1 MEMNLKVQ
9 VREKNEKLASDFMA
23 GVVYGQSMENVL
35 IKIKTNDFIKVYGQ
49 AGESNLINLEI
60 EGNGTFQVLV
70 KEVQKDVVKDFF
82 IHVDFYKVDMSK
94 ELTAEIPLEFVGES
108 KAIKEQGALLNKS
121 INEVSVECLPQDL
134 VDHIDIDISVL
145 VNVGDAIFIKDIN
158 VPKGIKIL
166 NNADDVV
173 ATVTEQVE
181 EKVEAPAPTAP
192 TDPTATETPAKS
204 AETDKK

>member
-9 VREKNEKLASDFMA
+9 GREKNEKLAPDFMA

-35 IKIKTNDFIKVYGQ
+35 IKIKTNDFIKVYEK

-60 EGNGTFQVLV
+60 DGKGTFQVLV
-70 KEVQKDVVKDFF
+70 KELQKDVVKDFF
-82 IHVDFYKVDMSK
+82 IHVDLYKVDMNK
-94 ELTAEIPLEFVGES
+94 ELTAEIPLEFIGES
-108 KAIKEQGALLNKS
+108 KAMKEQGALLNKS
-121 INEVSVECLPQDL
+121 IDEVSVECLPNDL

-145 VNVGDAIFIKDIN
+145 ENIGDAIFIKDMN

-173 ATVTEQVE
+173 ATVVEPEE
-181 EKVEAPAPTAP
+181 EKVEAVVAAPVA
-192 TDPTATETPAKS
+192 ETPAK
-204 AETDKK
+204 AVETEKK

>member
-70 KEVQKDVVKDFF
+70 KEVQKDVIKDFF
-82 IHVDFYKVDMSK
+82 IHVDFYKVDMNK

-121 INEVSVECLPQDL
+121 IDEVSVECLPQDL

-173 ATVTEQVE
+173 ATVTEQEE
-181 EKVEAPAPTAP
+181 EKVETSAPTAP
-192 TDPTATETPAKS
+192 AAAETPAKT
-204 AETDKK
+204 AETEKK

>member
-1 MEMNLKVQ
+1 MNLKVQ

-121 INEVSVECLPQDL
+121 IDEVSVECLPQDL

-173 ATVTEQVE
+173 ATVTEQEE

-192 TDPTATETPAKS
+192 VATETPAKS

>member
-82 IHVDFYKVDMSK
+82 IHVDFYKVDMNK

-121 INEVSVECLPQDL
+121 IDKVSVECLPQDL
-134 VDHIDIDISVL
+134 VDHIDIDISIL

-173 ATVTEQVE
+173 ATVTEQEE
-181 EKVEAPAPTAP
+181 EKVETSAPTAP
-192 TDPTATETPAKS
+192 AAAETPAKS
-204 AETDKK
+204 SETDKK

>member
-1 MEMNLKVQ
+1 MNLKVQ
-9 VREKNEKLASDFMA
+9 VRGKNEKLASDFMA

-70 KEVQKDVVKDFF
+70 KEVQKDVIKDFF
-82 IHVDFYKVDMSK
+82 IHVDFYKVDMNK

-121 INEVSVECLPQDL
+121 IDEVSVECLPQDL

-173 ATVTEQVE
+173 ATVTEQEE
-181 EKVEAPAPTAP
+181 EKVETSVPTAP
-192 TDPTATETPAKS
+192 AAAETPAKS
-204 AETDKK
+204 SETDKK